1 MSKGARS
8 LYAPRALVALPRPA
22 EVPLSFAQRRLWFL
36 HRLDGPSATYN
47 IPMAVR
53 LTGQLD
59 VGALERALGDVAE
72 RHESLRT
79 IFPDTLGVPRQEILE
94 GALARP
100 LLEVSRVSAAG
111 VGMAVAEAARYG
123 FDLASEPPLR
133 VHLFVLG
140 ESEHVLLLLLHHIA
154 GDGWSFAPLWR
165 DLARAYE
172 AQYGGMAPDWPA
184 LPVQYADYTL
194 WQHQLLGRDDDR
206 DSVIAHQLA
215 FWTKALSDL
224 PDQIDLPSDRVRPAV
239 ASHRGDCVALSIG
252 ADLHRGL
259 LALAHDGQASL
270 FMVLQAGLAALL
282 TRLGAGTD
290 IPIGSPIA
298 GRTDDALDDLVGFFV
313 NTLVLRND
321 TSGNP
326 SFRDLIA
333 RVRST
338 SLAAYSHQDLPFER
352 LVEVLN
358 PARSLARHPLFQVM
372 LAFENNARVS
382 FELPNLTTT
391 LEAIDT
397 ATAKFDLSLDLGE
410 RRSPDGSPQGID
422 GALEYSTNLFDRP
435 SAETI
440 AGRLIRLLEAVIAAP
455 DQPIGCLDIL
465 SAAERHTI
473 LREWNDTARPIPAA
487 TLPELFEAQAGRT
500 PDAVAVV
507 FEDASLTYGALN
519 ARANQ
524 LAHYLINEG
533 VGPEVVVGLCVER
546 SLEMIVG
553 LIGILKA
560 GGAYLPLDPSYPQ
573 DRLAFMLD
581 DARPTVLLTQVDLLN
596 ALPPH
601 TAKTFC
607 LDRDWRTLTR
617 RSKKNP
623 SHFTPPQ
630 CPAYVIY
637 TSGSTGQPKGV
648 VVTHQNVTRLFGATE
663 TLFHF
668 STDDVWALF
677 HSFAFDFS
685 VWEIWGALINGGR
698 LVIVPHTVTRS
709 PAEFLGF
716 AAREGLTVLNQT
728 PSAFYQF
735 MRADR
740 ENPELRRALRLR
752 YVIFGGEALDFRKL
766 AYWYLGH
773 PDGAP
778 LLINMYGITE
788 TCVHVSHL
796 ALSKSDVGTSTDSPI
811 GRKLPDL
818 RVYVLGD
825 GLEPVP
831 VGVTGELYIAG
842 AGLARGYLNRP
853 GLTAERFVA
862 DPFGPSGSRMYR
874 TGDLARR
881 RADGVLDF
889 LGRADSQVKIR
900 GFRIEPGEIEA
911 ALTRHEA
918 VAQAAVIAREDQ
930 ADNKRLV
937 AYVVASERL
946 KHVDGATVREEKIGE
961 WQAVFDDVYAR
972 SGAGRGPS
980 FAGWNSSY
988 TNAALPELEMWEWL
1002 ACTVKRIA
1010 ALKPERVLEIG
1021 CGVGLLLEHVAP
1033 ICRAYYGTD
1042 LSASAIAELQ
1052 SWIMTQEVLRHVEVA
1067 QREAVDFSG
1076 VAPGSI
1082 DTVILNSVVQYF
1094 PDYNYVLEVLEKA
1107 IERISPGGRV
1117 FVGDIRHFGLL
1128 AVFHGSVQIAQAAP
1142 GASLGQLKSRI
1153 ERACETDKELT
1164 IDPEFFW
1171 ALQQHLP
1178 RIGSVEI
1185 LLKRGRS
1192 DNELTR
1198 YRYDAVLHVGEFI
1211 RREADQTID
1220 WRNGENL
1227 LENISACLERRHPTS
1242 IRITDIPNSR
1252 LGRDLATA
1260 RLLDTSE
1267 DHRTVGDLRRVL
1279 DTSTVAGE
1287 DPESFWALGE
1297 AHGYA
1302 TTINWTLGPNEG
1314 SFDVLL
1320 VDSTSAM
1327 AEVASAYLLPEPRRP
1342 WPSYFSNPSA
1352 LTRRRQLGLQLGG
1365 FAGKPSRLHG
1375 AGGVC
1380 GSGSVAAHAERQA

>member
-1 MSKGARS
+1 M
-8 LYAPRALVALPRPA
+8 
-22 EVPLSFAQRRLWFL
+22 
-36 HRLDGPSATYN
+36 
-47 IPMAVR
+47 
-53 LTGQLD
+53 
-59 VGALERALGDVAE
+59 
-72 RHESLRT
+72 
-79 IFPDTLGVPRQEILE
+79 
-94 GALARP
+94 
-100 LLEVSRVSAAG
+100 
-111 VGMAVAEAARYG
+111 
-123 FDLASEPPLR
+123 
-133 VHLFVLG
+133 
-140 ESEHVLLLLLHHIA
+140 
-154 GDGWSFAPLWR
+154 
-165 DLARAYE
+165 
-172 AQYGGMAPDWPA
+172 
-184 LPVQYADYTL
+184 
-194 WQHQLLGRDDDR
+194 
-206 DSVIAHQLA
+206 
-215 FWTKALSDL
+215 
-224 PDQIDLPSDRVRPAV
+224 
-239 ASHRGDCVALSIG
+239 
-252 ADLHRGL
+252 
-259 LALAHDGQASL
+259 
-270 FMVLQAGLAALL
+270 
-282 TRLGAGTD
+282 
-290 IPIGSPIA
+290 
-298 GRTDDALDDLVGFFV
+298 
-313 NTLVLRND
+313 
-321 TSGNP
+321 
-326 SFRDLIA
+326 
-333 RVRST
+333 
-338 SLAAYSHQDLPFER
+338 
-352 LVEVLN
+352 
-358 PARSLARHPLFQVM
+358 
-372 LAFENNARVS
+372 
-382 FELPNLTTT
+382 
-391 LEAIDT
+391 
-397 ATAKFDLSLDLGE
+397 
-410 RRSPDGSPQGID
+410 
-422 GALEYSTNLFDRP
+422 
-435 SAETI
+435 
-440 AGRLIRLLEAVIAAP
+440 
-455 DQPIGCLDIL
+455 
-465 SAAERHTI
+465 
-473 LREWNDTARPIPAA
+473 
-487 TLPELFEAQAGRT
+487 
-500 PDAVAVV
+500 
-507 FEDASLTYGALN
+507 
-519 ARANQ
+519 
-524 LAHYLINEG
+524 
-533 VGPEVVVGLCVER
+533 
-546 SLEMIVG
+546 
-553 LIGILKA
+553 
-560 GGAYLPLDPSYPQ
+560 
-573 DRLAFMLD
+573 
-581 DARPTVLLTQVDLLN
+581 
-596 ALPPH
+596 
-601 TAKTFC
+601 
-607 LDRDWRTLTR
+607 
-617 RSKKNP
+617 
-623 SHFTPPQ
+623 
-630 CPAYVIY
+630 
-637 TSGSTGQPKGV
+637 
-648 VVTHQNVTRLFGATE
+648 
-663 TLFHF
+663 
-668 STDDVWALF
+668 
-677 HSFAFDFS
+677 
-685 VWEIWGALINGGR
+685 
-698 LVIVPHTVTRS
+698 
-709 PAEFLGF
+709 
-716 AAREGLTVLNQT
+716 
-728 PSAFYQF
+728 
-735 MRADR
+735 
-740 ENPELRRALRLR
+740 
-752 YVIFGGEALDFRKL
+752 
-766 AYWYLGH
+766 
-773 PDGAP
+773 
-778 LLINMYGITE
+778 
-788 TCVHVSHL
+788 
-796 ALSKSDVGTSTDSPI
+796 
-811 GRKLPDL
+811 
-818 RVYVLGD
+818 
-825 GLEPVP
+825 
-831 VGVTGELYIAG
+831 
-842 AGLARGYLNRP
+842 GLARGYLNRP

-862 DPFGPSGSRMYR
+862 DPFGPSGSRIYR
-874 TGDLARR
+874 TGDLARW
-881 RADGVLDF
+881 RADGVLEF
-889 LGRADSQVKIR
+889 AGRADEQVKLR
-900 GFRIEPGEIEA
+900 GFRIEPGEIAA
-911 ALTRHEA
+911 ALLRHPG
-918 VAQAAVIAREDQ
+918 VAQAAVVVRDAP
-930 ADNKRLV
+930 ADKRLV

-1352 LTRRRQLGLQLGG
+1352 LTRRRQLGLQLRGMLQASLPDYMVPAAFVVLDQLPLTPNGKLDRRALPAPDLTPSSVRAPRTPQEDILCSLFAEVLGLERVGIDDNFFELGGHSLLATRLISRIRATLDVEIAIRSVFEAPTVEELVKRLHAGEAARPALVALPRPAEVPLSFAQRRLWFLHRLEGPSATYNIPMAVRLTGQLDVGALERALGDVAERHESLRTIFPDTLGVPRQEILEGALARPLLEVSRVSAAGVGMAVAEAARYGFDLASEPPLRVHLFVLGESEHVLLLLLHHIAGDGWSFAPLWRDLARAYEAQCGGMAPDWPALPVQYADYTLWQHQLLGRDDDRDSVIAHQLAFWTKALSDLPDQIDLPTDRPRPAIGSYSGDHIALSIGADLHRGLLALARDGQASLFMVLQAG
-1365 FAGKPSRLHG
+1365 FAALLTRLG
-1375 AGGVC
+1375 AGTDIPIGSPIAGRTDDALDDLVGFFVNTLVLRNDTSGNPSFRDLIARVRSTSLAAYSHQDLPFERLVEVLNPARSLARHPLFQVMLAFENNARVSFELPNLTTTLEAIDTATAKFDLSLDLGERRSPDGSPQGIDGALEYSTNLFDRPSAETIAGRLIRLLEAVIAAPDQPIGCLDILSAAERHTILREWNDTARPIPAATLPELFEAQAGRTPDAVAVVFEDASLTYGALNARANQLAHYLINEGVGPEVVVGLC
-1380 GSGSVAAHAERQA
+1380 VERSLEMIVGLIGILKAGGAYLPLDPSYPQDRLAFMLDDARPTVLLTQVDLLNALPPHTAKTFCLDRDWRTLTRRSKKNPSHFTPLQCPAYVIYTSGSTGQPKGVVVSHRRLAN